1 MNLNKRWRDFLKAL
15 TIFVLTIDPLMWKW
29 YHPERKTNLAV
40 SSFSFTIAKDKNIK
54 EKTNSQKK
62 VKDTFINMT
71 TLKKKKQQHK
81 NKKKNKKKTMRFST
95 TLNTKSGTNVNCW
108 ISELNKNQC
117 DTKWFKIYEP

>member
-71 TLKKKKQQHK
+71 TLKKKLNNNIKTRRK
-81 NKKKNKKKTMRFST
+81 TKKKNNEVFH
-95 TLNTKSGTNVNCW
+95 NT
-108 ISELNKNQC
+108 
-117 DTKWFKIYEP
+117 

>member
-1 MNLNKRWRDFLKAL
+1 
-15 TIFVLTIDPLMWKW
+15 MWKW

-81 NKKKNKKKTMRFST
+81 NKKKNKKKQWGFPQHLTPNQEQMST
-95 TLNTKSGTNVNCW
+95 VGFQN
-108 ISELNKNQC
+108 
-117 DTKWFKIYEP
+117 